1 MLRSILENLIANENN
16 SKIISKLATVLITVG
31 VLWMAILFP
40 LCGKFYNIN
49 SKSLHTPLNYDELNK
64 QVNSTV
70 IQQIYDYYSKSDHT
84 VQSIYQYSRNILHL
98 ETYYHTFDLANSI
111 FEYSNSTNL
120 ISVVRAKQGYG
131 RECIVIAYSYNF
143 EKYEVIPFAGK
154 KSTNKNTTHHIGNVV
169 MALLMQYTFSQ
180 MSNTMIRLALKGYYI
195 YRI

>member
-1 MLRSILENLIANENN
+1 MLRSILENLIGNENN
-16 SKIISKLATVLITVG
+16 SKLISKLATVLIAVG

-40 LCGKFYNIN
+40 LCGKFYSIN

-64 QVNSTV
+64 LINSTV
-70 IQQIYDYYSKSDHT
+70 IQQIHDYYSKSDHSL
-84 VQSIYQYSRNILHL
+84 QSIYQYTHDILRI
-98 ETYYHTFDLANSI
+98 ETYYHKFDLANSI

-131 RECIVIAYSYNF
+131 RECIVIAYNYNF

-154 KSTNKNTTHHIGNVV
+154 KSTNKNTTQHIGNVI

-180 MSNTMIRLALKGYYI
+180 MSNLMIRLAFKGHYI
-195 YRI
+195 CRI